1 MFGPIGRIRGEGQA
15 RMYIHAGA
23 ESRLMQRSSDD
34 RRRYGLRRT
43 RLPVELM
50 GTGRGA
56 SVNGPLTH
64 REQI

>member
-1 MFGPIGRIRGEGQA
+1 
-15 RMYIHAGA
+15 MYIHAGA

-56 SVNGPLTH
+56 SVNGPL
-64 REQI
+64 